1 MTGFGHLLQASVS
14 QDMLLGANSLK
25 ISGEVSVSWQVLLG
39 FHDGGVGSS
48 STSHVCLYATSPLV
62 WELSW
67 VHSEW
72 QGGPLGLDGE
82 VSDE

>member
-39 FHDGGVGSS
+39 FHEGGVGSS
-48 STSHVCLYATSPLV
+48 STSRKSSRVSVCNLTF
-62 WELSW
+62 
-67 VHSEW
+67 
-72 QGGPLGLDGE
+72 GLGTFLGAFG
-82 VSDE
+82 VARWSTGS